1 MTFAGVLN
9 LTCFCFRNLVTVK
22 KSLKTVSSKVALN
35 RVKQDGNPSETEFKR
50 ISYDGQ
56 TSIVKCQSLTDRPHQ
71 IRVHLQYIG
80 YPIAN
85 DTIYSN
91 EWVWGPSLG
100 KDGNGDDIEIEQKLE
115 QIGRTVPAS
124 SFINPLQVTQ
134 DTLIEGKK
142 DYTTNLHLES
152 NSNDSDLWLYDISSS
167 ETHAENSQPVEIPF
181 PEWALQPHL
190 KYMEMAMDE
199 ARKCEGTQVAFSVGA
214 VLVKDDQ
221 VLSTG
226 FSRELPGNTHAEQCA
241 LEKYFAKHN
250 VTDVPQGSVIYTTM
264 EPCSERLSGNLPCT
278 DRILNSSIRTVFVG
292 VVEPKTFI
300 ANNVGRQKL
309 EDAGIEYIHIPGY
322 EKQCLEIATKK

>member
-1 MTFAGVLN
+1 M
-9 LTCFCFRNLVTVK
+9 
-22 KSLKTVSSKVALN
+22 SSKVSLN
-35 RVKQDGNPSETEFKR
+35 RVKQEGNPSETGFKR

-56 TSIVKCQSLTDRPHQ
+56 TSIVICQPLTDRPHQ

-85 DTIYSN
+85 DPIYSN

-100 KDGNGDDIEIEQKLE
+100 KDGDGDDIEIEQKLE
-115 QIGRTVPAS
+115 QIGRIVPAS
-124 SFINPLQVTQ
+124 SFINPLQVSQ
-134 DTLIEGKK
+134 DTLTEGKK
-142 DYTTNLHLES
+142 DYTTNIHSES

-167 ETHAENSQPVEIPF
+167 ETHVENSQPVEIPF
-181 PEWALQPHL
+181 PEWALQPHR

-214 VLVKDDQ
+214 VLVKDNQ

>member
-1 MTFAGVLN
+1 M
-9 LTCFCFRNLVTVK
+9 
-22 KSLKTVSSKVALN
+22 SSKVALN

-134 DTLIEGKK
+134 DTLIEGKRIIPQ
-142 DYTTNLHLES
+142 TFIWNLTPTIQ
-152 NSNDSDLWLYDISSS
+152 ISGFTIS
-167 ETHAENSQPVEIPF
+167 A
-181 PEWALQPHL
+181 HL
-190 KYMEMAMDE
+190 KLMLKTHSLSKYPSQNGHSNLILNTWKWQWMKLA
-199 ARKCEGTQVAFSVGA
+199 SV
-214 VLVKDDQ
+214 
-221 VLSTG
+221 
-226 FSRELPGNTHAEQCA
+226 RELKSHFQLAQSWSKTTKSYRQAFPGN
-241 LEKYFAKHN
+241 
-250 VTDVPQGSVIYTTM
+250 
-264 EPCSERLSGNLPCT
+264 
-278 DRILNSSIRTVFVG
+278 
-292 VVEPKTFI
+292 
-300 ANNVGRQKL
+300 
-309 EDAGIEYIHIPGY
+309 
-322 EKQCLEIATKK
+322 CLEIHTPNNVHLKSTLQNTM